1 MEPTRRKLISGTGI
15 LVSGLAVAISTGA
28 FSSVQIDRQVT
39 VSVEEDDDAYLQLTP
54 LDDDIATL
62 VDGKLELGFGELAPD
77 DDAVDLGRGIN
88 QQSTTEFT
96 DVFAVT
102 NLGRQKVRLVVDADT
117 ASAPGEWE
125 LRFYADD
132 EKRTLL
138 NADTGTPIGT
148 DDGITLVAGAGVD
161 VDVVIE
167 HTSKGA
173 SDPADIE
180 ATVTLVALAGDT
192 DAYEYDADMKK

>member
-39 VSVEEDDDAYLQLTP
+39 VSVEEDDDAYLQLTS
-54 LDDDIATL
+54 LDDDIAKL

-125 LRFYADD
+125 LRFYADS

-167 HTSKGA
+167 HTAKAA

-180 ATVTLVALAGDT
+180 ATVTLVSLAGDT
-192 DAYEYDADMKK
+192 DEYEYDADVKK

>member
-28 FSSVQIDRQVT
+28 FSSVRIDRQVT
-39 VSVEEDDDAYLQLTP
+39 VSVKEDDDAYLQLTP
-54 LDDDIATL
+54 LDDDIAEL
-62 VDGKLELGFGELAPD
+62 VDGNLELGFGELAP

-138 NADTGTPIGT
+138 NADTDTPIGT

-161 VDVVIE
+161 VDIVIE
-167 HTSKGA
+167 HTAKAA

-180 ATVTLVALAGDT
+180 AAATLVAVTGDT
-192 DAYEYDADMKK
+192 DAYEYDADVKK